1 MLKLQLATFAILAAS
16 TAFTFGD
23 AKEPAPAK
31 PQAVDAKASVRA
43 QAPDAKAQA
52 APEAKTQAAP
62 HNDAS
67 LDDLLK
73 LPGQPKP
80 DPSKKPEPSRPD
92 VKKLPPMG
100 DSEITDALVKAIAE
114 MEEAASRLSQRQ
126 DPGLETQR
134 MQESVLR
141 RLDQVIAAAQQR
153 QQQQQQQQQG
163 QGQQQQQQQQKQE
176 DGSKQNQEQQAK
188 GQQQKPGQKQPGS
201 NEPNQG
207 QVTKGTAGEANV
219 GGPIEETR
227 IEWGRLPQ
235 RIRSELDQG
244 LGEKFSPLYKRLTE
258 MYYRRLAE
266 EGKD

>member
-1 MLKLQLATFAILAAS
+1 MLKKSLTTLAIITAS
-16 TAFTFGD
+16 ASLTFGD
-23 AKEPAPAK
+23 GKDPAPAK
-31 PQAVDAKASVRA
+31 PQPAGTKQAEKSDAK
-43 QAPDAKAQA
+43 PQA
-52 APEAKTQAAP
+52 APGAP
-62 HNDAS
+62 DNDAS

-80 DPSKKPEPSRPD
+80 DPSKRPEPTRPD
-92 VKKLPPMG
+92 IKKLPPMG

-114 MEEAASRLSQRQ
+114 MEEAASRLSQRK

-207 QVTKGTAGEANV
+207 QVTKGTAGDANA

-235 RIRSELDQG
+235 RVRSELDQG